1 MSLQRVC
8 RSILLEEEPNLADQ
22 RLLIGLLAIC
32 LAAGCRAQTS
42 TQGTPDAAIQR
53 HIEVLIRAQFSVSPD
68 VNVILGPRTPS
79 KFNGY
84 DNLPVTFT
92 KDSNSQ
98 KADYLIS
105 TDNQTLVHMTSF
117 NISNDPVFSINIAG
131 RPVRGNPDA
140 KVTVINFDD
149 LECGYCARMH
159 EELFPGTINHYKSQV
174 RFVYRDSPLSEIHP
188 WAVHAAVD
196 ANCLADQSAV
206 VYWTFVDYIHSHGD
220 EVTGQDRDNKK
231 SFAALDRIA
240 RNEAVLAKLDEGRL
254 DQCLAKQDET
264 KVLASRKEADSL
276 GIDGTPALFVDGEK
290 INGVVSQEQLW
301 TVIDR
306 ALRAAGE
313 QPPPPSAPV
322 PQNSQS
328 SGKGQ

>member
-1 MSLQRVC
+1 M
-8 RSILLEEEPNLADQ
+8 ADQ

-42 TQGTPDAAIQR
+42 TQGTPDLAMQR
-53 HIEVLIRAQFSVSPD
+53 RIEVLIRSQFGVAPD
-68 VNVILGPRTPS
+68 VNVTLGPRTPS

-105 TDNQTLVHMTSF
+105 ADGQTLVHMVSL
-117 NISNDPVFSINIAG
+117 SVVDDPVFSISIAG
-131 RPVRGNPDA
+131 RPIRGNANA

-149 LECGYCARMH
+149 LECGFCARMH
-159 EELFPGTINHYKSQV
+159 AELFPKSLDHYKDQV

-188 WAVHAAVD
+188 WAMHAAVD
-196 ANCLADQSAV
+196 ANCLADQSGT
-206 VYWTFVDYIHSHGD
+206 VYWAFVDYIHAHGD
-220 EVTGQDRDNKK
+220 EVTGSDRDNKK

-240 RNEAVLAKLDEGRL
+240 RNEAIVAKLDDGRL
-254 DQCLAKQDET
+254 EQCLAKQDET
-264 KVLASRKEADSL
+264 KVLASRKEADAL
-276 GIDGTPALFVDGEK
+276 GIDGTPALFVNGEK
-290 INGVVSQEQLW
+290 INGLVTEEQLW

-322 PQNSQS
+322 PQNTQS
-328 SGKGQ
+328 SAAGKGQ

>member
-1 MSLQRVC
+1 V
-8 RSILLEEEPNLADQ
+8 
-22 RLLIGLLAIC
+22 LIGLLAIC

-42 TQGTPDAAIQR
+42 TQGSPDAATQR
-53 HIEVLIRAQFSVSPD
+53 RIEVLVRAQFSVSPD
-68 VNVILGPRTPS
+68 VNVALGARTPS
-79 KFNGY
+79 KFTGY

-92 KDSNSQ
+92 KDTISQ
-98 KADYLIS
+98 KADFLIS
-105 TDNQTLVHMTSF
+105 TDNQTLVHMTSY
-117 NISNDPVFSINIAG
+117 SLVNDPVFSIDVAG
-131 RPVRGNPDA
+131 RPVRGNPQA

-159 EELFPGTINHYKSQV
+159 AELFPGTLDHYKNQV
-174 RFVYRDSPLSEIHP
+174 RFIYRDSPLSEIHP
-188 WAVHAAVD
+188 WATHAAVD
-196 ANCLADQSAV
+196 ANCLAEQSGA
-206 VYWTFVDYIHSHGD
+206 VYWSYVDYVHSHGD
-220 EVTGQDRDNKK
+220 EVTGQDRDTKK

-254 DQCLAKQDET
+254 DECLAKQDAT
-264 KVLASRKEADSL
+264 KVLASRKEADAL
-276 GIDGTPALFVDGEK
+276 GIDGTPALFIDGEK

-301 TVIDR
+301 TAIDR

-322 PQNSQS
+322 PQNLQS

>member
-1 MSLQRVC
+1 MQR
-8 RSILLEEEPNLADQ
+8 R
-22 RLLIGLLAIC
+22 
-32 LAAGCRAQTS
+32 
-42 TQGTPDAAIQR
+42 
-53 HIEVLIRAQFSVSPD
+53 IEVLIRSQFSVAPD

-105 TDNQTLVHMTSF
+105 ADSQTLVHMVSL
-117 NISNDPVFSINIAG
+117 SVMNDPVFSISIAG
-131 RPVRGNPDA
+131 RPIRGNADA

-159 EELFPGTINHYKSQV
+159 AELFPGTQNHYKDQV

-188 WAVHAAVD
+188 WALHAAVD
-196 ANCLADQSAV
+196 ANCLADQNGA
-206 VYWTFVDYIHSHGD
+206 VYWAYVDYIHGHGD
-220 EVTGQDRDNKK
+220 EVTGQDRDTKK

-240 RNEAVLAKLDEGRL
+240 RNEAIVAKLDEGRL
-254 DQCLAKQDET
+254 DQCLTKQDET
-264 KVLASRKEADSL
+264 NVLASRKEADAL
-276 GIDGTPALFVDGEK
+276 GIDGTPALFVNGEK
-290 INGVVSQEQLW
+290 INGVVSEEQLW
-301 TVIDR
+301 MAIDR

-322 PQNSQS
+322 PQNSQG